1 MMTMAATFITALQLA
16 ALSQIESGD
25 RDRMIGRQGEVSRYQ
40 IMPAVWRKECR
51 GFFLL
56 HQTPPELEPLATA
69 VARGLWERRVQEF
82 TAKQKRYPTRTEL
95 YLLWHRPGR
104 VLTPPALERERAER
118 FANLLADLEL
128 GPERTSLTTDGH
140 G

>member
-25 RDRMIGRQGEVSRYQ
+25 RDRMVGRQGEVSRYQ

-56 HQTPPELEPLATA
+56 HQTKPELEPLATA
-69 VARGLWERRVQEF
+69 VARDLWERRVQEF
-82 TAKQKRYPTRTEL
+82 AAKQRRYPTRFEL

-104 VLTPPALERERAER
+104 VLAPLDLERERAER
-118 FANLLADLEL
+118 FANLLEQAES
-128 GPERTSLTTDGH
+128 GK
-140 G
+140 